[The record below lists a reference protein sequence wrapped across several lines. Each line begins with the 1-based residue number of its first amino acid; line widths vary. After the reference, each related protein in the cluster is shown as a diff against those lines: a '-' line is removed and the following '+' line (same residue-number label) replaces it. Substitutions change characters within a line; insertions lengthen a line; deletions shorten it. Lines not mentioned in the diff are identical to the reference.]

1 MSFIN
6 FLDFYLGLSGVRF
19 IWFITAVVMTAIT
32 LYIKPDE
39 DMESIQSE
47 KGLLVGAMFVAVL
60 FSAVIRI
67 VLKIFSV
74 RRFFVCLLSTSL
86 GYLIA
91 ICFWEY
97 ILPELREK
105 FNI

>member
-1 MSFIN
+1 MNFIN
-6 FLDFYLGLSGVRF
+6 FLDSYLGLSGIRF
-19 IWFITAVVMTAIT
+19 IWFITAVAMTAVT

-47 KGLLVGAMFVAVL
+47 KGLLIGAMVVAVL
-60 FSAVIRI
+60 FSAVIRF

-74 RRFFVCLLSTSL
+74 RRFLVCLLSTSL
-86 GYLIA
+86 GYLIV